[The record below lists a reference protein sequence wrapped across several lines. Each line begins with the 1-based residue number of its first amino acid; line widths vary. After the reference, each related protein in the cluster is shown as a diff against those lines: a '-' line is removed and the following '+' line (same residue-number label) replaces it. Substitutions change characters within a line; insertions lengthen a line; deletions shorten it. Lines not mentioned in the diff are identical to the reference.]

1 MSSEPATQE
10 DHTWVMIHD
19 ITEDYSFGE
28 LFRVVRATFQY
39 RRFDGL
45 MSEPVTRVSFERGE
59 SVGVLLY
66 DPANQDVILVR
77 QFRYPVYASLDVDDR
92 AGDGAK
98 RAWTLEIVA
107 GVVGRD
113 QSVRQ
118 VANKELLEEAGYQ
131 VRGELHPI
139 ATVYPSPGGTSE
151 RVHLFLGQVDQC
163 QRVGKGG
170 GVLAGGEDM
179 PVVLLPLRKALDMV
193 ARGEIRDAKTII
205 ALQHLA
211 LLDTIR

>member
-1 MSSEPATQE
+1 MSSEPAMQQ
-10 DHTWVMIHD
+10 DHPLVMIHD
-19 ITEDYSFGE
+19 VTEDYSFGE

-45 MSEPVTRVSFERGE
+45 MSEPVTRVNFERGD
-59 SVGVLLY
+59 SVGVLLH
-66 DPANQDVILVR
+66 DPAHRDVILVR

-107 GVVGRD
+107 GVVEGD
-113 QSVRQ
+113 QSIRQ

-131 VRGELHPI
+131 IRGELQPI

-151 RVHLFLGQVDQC
+151 QVHLFLGQVDQC
-163 QRVGKGG
+163 ERVGKGG
-170 GVLAGGEDM
+170 GVLAEGEEVQ
-179 PVVLLPLRKALDMV
+179 VVLLPFREAMDMV
-193 ARGEIRDAKTII
+193 ARGEIRDAKTVI

-211 LLDTIR
+211 LLDTIH